1 MVREKSQLNWTVK
14 TYSKENVALSQG
26 VKQRSD
32 IQFTFQMA
40 FLATVL
46 SIDCG
51 KQGMGIKRKI
61 HHEIVTIFQM
71 KYDGD

>member
-1 MVREKSQLNWTVK
+1 
-14 TYSKENVALSQG
+14 
-26 VKQRSD
+26 
-32 IQFTFQMA
+32 MA

-51 KQGMGIKRKI
+51 KQGMGVKRKI
-61 HHEIVTIFQM
+61 HHEIVTIFQV